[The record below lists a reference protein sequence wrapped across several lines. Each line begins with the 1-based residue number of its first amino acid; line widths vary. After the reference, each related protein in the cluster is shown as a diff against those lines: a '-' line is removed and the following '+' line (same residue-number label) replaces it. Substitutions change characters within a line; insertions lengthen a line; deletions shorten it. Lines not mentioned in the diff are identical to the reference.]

1 VRTQAV
7 EEKKLAK
14 RSDFC
19 DNRTRIPS
27 KISLLYNLLSNAFRL
42 RFKCL
47 PSIPGTHFL
56 EGSSLRYIS
65 HLIALFTSAYFVG
78 LILFPTSSALA
89 ADPPAADADPQADAA
104 GIELFEKHIRP
115 VLIEK
120 CYSCHS
126 QSAESIEAGL
136 ELDTAAGLTAGGAS
150 GSIVN
155 KEKVAE
161 SLLLRAIR
169 HEEGVENMPPDE
181 KLDDETIA
189 AFEKWISIGAPDPRD
204 KSQKTSQ
211 QLQYDERLKHW
222 AFQAPN
228 ATEPPVVTQAD
239 WPYRTIDKFIL
250 ARLETEKIEPV
261 ADASRETLVR
271 RLYFDLIG
279 LPPTVAD
286 VQQFVAD
293 KSADAVGR
301 LVDRLLASPRFGERW
316 ARHWFDVVRYAESS
330 GKEFNFTYP
339 HAWPYRDYVIDALN
353 MDKPYNEFVRE
364 QIAGDLMPEVPYE
377 LPQNRESRLIA
388 TSILSFGPKRHNTG
402 GTAFRMEI
410 VDDQIDVT
418 CRAILGITVSCAK
431 CHDHKFDPIP
441 TKDYYSLAGIFLS
454 TDALYG
460 TIQQKYSNGPT
471 DLLPIGPNG
480 QAQHDAL
487 LAHNKM
493 VASVENPLT
502 AKKTELTTAEA
513 AKKTADE
520 SKATADKQVAS
531 NKEAGKEEDAAIKKQ
546 IDDAIAAAKTATAN
560 IARLNAEIPPLQSAV
575 DELKKKRPPTPAYA
589 MMVRDRAAPADT
601 KVAIR
606 GNLGT
611 LGEVAPRGFLT
622 ALNVDDVP
630 SINSAQ
636 SGRLELANWMTSQ
649 KNPLP
654 ARVIVNRVWHHLFGR
669 GIVSTVDNFGL
680 MGSKPTHPEL
690 LDTLAVEFMQ
700 EGWSIKQLIRNITT
714 SHTYQLSSNA
724 NEQNM
729 QIDPAN
735 NLLWRCSTRR
745 LPVEVMRD
753 AILAVSGQLD
763 IAPPQGSTVTGLG
776 DQMVRGVD
784 TKKLQPPSNHRSV
797 YLPVVRDYAPDMF
810 DRFDFPS
817 SALVSGKRATTNTP
831 SQGLFLR
838 NSEFVSE
845 QASHA
850 ARRLLADKSVADDA
864 SRVDLAMRWVAGR
877 GALDV
882 EREEAIKLIDPIR
895 KSETEIKDKDVAA
908 WATLFQALF
917 ATAEFRYLVDI
928 EAP

>member
-1 VRTQAV
+1 
-7 EEKKLAK
+7 
-14 RSDFC
+14 
-19 DNRTRIPS
+19 
-27 KISLLYNLLSNAFRL
+27 L
-42 RFKCL
+42 RYTP
-47 PSIPGTHFL
+47 PSIVCL
-56 EGSSLRYIS
+56 ASVCV
-65 HLIALFTSAYFVG
+65 AG
-78 LILFPTSSALA
+78 LILFLA
-89 ADPPAADADPQADAA
+89 SPAFAEDPPADPPSTDVLADAA

-115 VLIEK
+115 VLVEK

-126 QSAESIEAGL
+126 QSAESIEGGL
-136 ELDTAAGLTAGGAS
+136 ELDTSAGLTTGGAS
-150 GSIVN
+150 GSIIN

-169 HEEGVENMPPDE
+169 HEEGVESMPSDE

-189 AFEKWISIGAPDPRD
+189 AFEKWIRIGAPDPRD
-204 KSQKTSQ
+204 KSQKTAQ
-211 QLQYDERLKHW
+211 QVQYDERLKHW
-222 AFQAPN
+222 AFQSPQ
-228 ATEPPVVTQAD
+228 TSEPPAVAQTD
-239 WPYRTIDKFIL
+239 WPYGTIDKFIL
-250 ARLETEKIEPV
+250 ARLEAEKIAPV
-261 ADASRETLVR
+261 ADASRATLAR

-279 LPPTVAD
+279 LPPTVTD

-293 KSADAVGR
+293 KSVDAVGR

-316 ARHWFDVVRYAESS
+316 ARHWLDVVRYAESS

-339 HAWPYRDYVIDALN
+339 HAWPYRDYVIDAIN
-353 MDKPYNEFVRE
+353 ADKPYNEFVRE

-377 LPQNRESRLIA
+377 LPENRESRLIA
-388 TSILSFGPKRHNTG
+388 TSILSFGPKRHNSG
-402 GTAFRMEI
+402 GAGFRMEI

-441 TKDYYSLAGIFLS
+441 TKDYYSLAGIFFS

-460 TIQQKYSNGPT
+460 TIQQKYSNSPT
-471 DLLPIGPNG
+471 DLLPLGPNG

-487 LAHNKM
+487 MTHNKM
-493 VASVENPLT
+493 VESVEKPLT
-502 AKKTELTTAEA
+502 AKKTELTTAED

-520 SKATADKQVAS
+520 SKATADKQVALNNES
-531 NKEAGKEEDAAIKKQ
+531 GKEADKEENAALKKQ
-546 IDDAIAAAKTATAN
+546 IDEAVAAAKTATAS

-575 DELKKKRPPTPAYA
+575 DELKKKQPPTPAYA

-611 LGEVAPRGFLT
+611 PGEEAPRGFLS

-630 SINSAQ
+630 GINSAQ

-669 GIVSTVDNFGL
+669 GLVSTVDNFGL
-680 MGSKPTHPEL
+680 MGSKPSHPEL

-700 EGWSIKQLIRNITT
+700 KGWSIKQLIRNITT

-729 QIDPAN
+729 QIDPDN
-735 NLLWRCSTRR
+735 YLLWRSSTRR

-753 AILAVSGQLD
+753 AILAVSGQLQ
-763 IAPPQGSTVTGLG
+763 ITPPTGSTVTGLG
-776 DQMVRGVD
+776 DQMVRGVP
-784 TKKLQPPSNHRSV
+784 TEKLQPPSNHRSV

-817 SALVSGKRATTNTP
+817 SALVSGKRAVTNTP

-838 NSEFVSE
+838 NSEFVAE

-850 ARRLLADKSVADDA
+850 ARRLLADKSAADDA

-895 KSETEIKDKDVAA
+895 KSEAEIKDKDVAA

-928 EAP
+928 ETP